1 MCILTRGSSISLVS
15 IDSYLHQL
23 NSLINVSCVA
33 FMDVGLRTILPK
45 YINNDVNFG
54 IFSVVFGVLY
64 VELSYENNLIIHPIN
79 TEPVGIDFIYN

>member
-1 MCILTRGSSISLVS
+1 
-15 IDSYLHQL
+15 
-23 NSLINVSCVA
+23 
-33 FMDVGLRTILPK
+33 MDVGLRTILPK

-54 IFSVVFGVLY
+54 IFYVVFGVLY